1 MRVGEISAL
10 KVKNLQ
16 VDSER
21 NLLAC
26 TFERSKADQFGV
38 GVTSYIPIT
47 ESLTNPVRYID
58 ILRGKEP
65 EERVCPWSM
74 YSLISRLRQRLEM
87 IGVEDPAAYSWHSFR
102 RGAAFL
108 ASRKG
113 VQDCVIKKHGRWSS
127 DAYIRYVSVEAV
139 RAGREVYVSLTE

>member
-1 MRVGEISAL
+1 MTKGEDLFASLLDQAADVRQHQVSDAPNATYISYL
-10 KVKNLQ
+10 KSYEKCM
-16 VDSER
+16 
-21 NLLAC
+21 LAD
-26 TFERSKADQFGV
+26 FKKDPS
-38 GVTSYIPIT
+38 
-47 ESLTNPVRYID
+47 
-58 ILRGKEP
+58 
-65 EERVCPWSM
+65 
-74 YSLISRLRQRLEM
+74 SLISRLRQRLEM